1 MFRLLSKEVKMF
13 SIPIY
18 IGLVIF
24 VILTTNNFSFSFI
37 NIISNL
43 FAFAGISLGYILFNK
58 LALNRHSH
66 LPLFLYSIFILS
78 FYPENLDIG
87 ISMAIFINSILLF
100 FLTDDSL
107 KLRENSYF
115 LIGNLLALSFIFLPN
130 TWALSLFVL
139 IHIIATSDKI
149 LSNIAKMLWGIIII
163 FLGYFCFM
171 YSIGFKYFNP
181 NYFPLISSEIQTNF
195 SKLYFLVPIITFC
208 ILGIMDHFINFNK
221 KSPQNKFKYSFILA
235 FLLTQCLILTFYMGE
250 NYEYLLLVTFPVC
263 VIVSRF
269 LRFLNK
275 YWLQEIGLW
284 LIIISCL
291 FSFKLNTFFLF
302 N

>member
-1 MFRLLSKEVKMF
+1 MFHLLSKEVKLF

-24 VILTTNNFSFSFI
+24 VILTTNNFSFGFI
-37 NIISNL
+37 NIISNI

-58 LALNRHSH
+58 LALNRQSH

-100 FLTDDSL
+100 FLTDDRPR
-107 KLRENSYF
+107 LRENSYF

-149 LSNIAKMLWGIIII
+149 LSNIAKMLSGIIII
-163 FLGYFCFM
+163 LLGYFCFM
-171 YSIGFKYFNP
+171 YSVGFKYFNS

-195 SKLYFLVPIITFC
+195 SKLYFLVPIIIFC

-250 NYEYLLLVTFPVC
+250 NYEYLLLVIFPVC
-263 VIVSRF
+263 VIISRF

-291 FSFKLNTFFLF
+291 FSFKLNTFFPL
-302 N
+302 

>member
-1 MFRLLSKEVKMF
+1 MLL
-13 SIPIY
+13 
-18 IGLVIF
+18 
-24 VILTTNNFSFSFI
+24 
-37 NIISNL
+37 
-43 FAFAGISLGYILFNK
+43 
-58 LALNRHSH
+58 
-66 LPLFLYSIFILS
+66 
-78 FYPENLDIG
+78 
-87 ISMAIFINSILLF
+87 
-100 FLTDDSL
+100 
-107 KLRENSYF
+107 
-115 LIGNLLALSFIFLPN
+115 
-130 TWALSLFVL
+130 
-139 IHIIATSDKI
+139 
-149 LSNIAKMLWGIIII
+149 GIIII

-221 KSPQNKFKYSFILA
+221 KIPQNKFKYSFILA

-250 NYEYLLLVTFPVC
+250 NYEYLLLVTFPIC
-263 VIVSRF
+263 VIISRF

-291 FSFKLNTFFLF
+291 FSFKLNTFFPL
-302 N
+302 

>member
-1 MFRLLSKEVKMF
+1 MFHLLSKEVKLF

-24 VILTTNNFSFSFI
+24 VILTTNNFSFGFI
-37 NIISNL
+37 NIISNI

-100 FLTDDSL
+100 FLTDDRPR
-107 KLRENSYF
+107 LRENSYF

-139 IHIIATSDKI
+139 IHIIATSDKL
-149 LSNIAKMLWGIIII
+149 LSNIAKMLFGIIII
-163 FLGYFCFM
+163 SLGYFCFM

-250 NYEYLLLVTFPVC
+250 NYEYLLLVVFPIC
-263 VIVSRF
+263 IIISRF

-291 FSFKLNTFFLF
+291 FSFKLNTFFPL
-302 N
+302 

>member
-24 VILTTNNFSFSFI
+24 VILTTNNFPFSFI

-100 FLTDDSL
+100 FLTDDRPR
-107 KLRENSYF
+107 LRENSYF

-139 IHIIATSDKI
+139 IHIIATSDKL
-149 LSNIAKMLWGIIII
+149 LSNIAKMLFGIIII
-163 FLGYFCFM
+163 SLGYFCFM

-181 NYFPLISSEIQTNF
+181 NYFPLISSEIQTDF
-195 SKLYFLVPIITFC
+195 SKLYFLIPIVIFC
-208 ILGIMDHFINFNK
+208 ILGILDHFINFNK

>member
-1 MFRLLSKEVKMF
+1 
-13 SIPIY
+13 
-18 IGLVIF
+18 
-24 VILTTNNFSFSFI
+24 
-37 NIISNL
+37 
-43 FAFAGISLGYILFNK
+43 
-58 LALNRHSH
+58 
-66 LPLFLYSIFILS
+66 
-78 FYPENLDIG
+78 
-87 ISMAIFINSILLF
+87 MAIFINSILLF
-100 FLTDDSL
+100 FLTDDRPR
-107 KLRENSYF
+107 LRENSYF

-149 LSNIAKMLWGIIII
+149 LSNIAKMLSGIIII

-171 YSIGFKYFNP
+171 YSVGFKYFNS

-250 NYEYLLLVTFPVC
+250 NYEYLLLVTFPIC
-263 VIVSRF
+263 VIISRF

-291 FSFKLNTFFLF
+291 FSFKLNTFFPL
-302 N
+302 

>member
-1 MFRLLSKEVKMF
+1 MFRLLSKEVKLF

-24 VILTTNNFSFSFI
+24 VILTTNNFSFGFI

-43 FAFAGISLGYILFNK
+43 SALAGIYLGYILFNK

-87 ISMAIFINSILLF
+87 ISIAVFINSILLF
-100 FLTDDSL
+100 FLTDDSP

-115 LIGNLLALSFIFLPN
+115 LIGNLLALNFIFLPS
-130 TWALSLFVL
+130 TWTLSLFVL

-149 LSNIAKMLWGIIII
+149 LSNIAKMLWGIIMI

-195 SKLYFLVPIITFC
+195 SKLYFLIPIVIFC
-208 ILGIMDHFINFNK
+208 ILGILDHFINFNK

-235 FLLTQCLILTFYMGE
+235 FLLTQCLILTLYMGE
-250 NYEYLLLVTFPVC
+250 NY
-263 VIVSRF
+263 
-269 LRFLNK
+269 
-275 YWLQEIGLW
+275 
-284 LIIISCL
+284 
-291 FSFKLNTFFLF
+291 
-302 N
+302 